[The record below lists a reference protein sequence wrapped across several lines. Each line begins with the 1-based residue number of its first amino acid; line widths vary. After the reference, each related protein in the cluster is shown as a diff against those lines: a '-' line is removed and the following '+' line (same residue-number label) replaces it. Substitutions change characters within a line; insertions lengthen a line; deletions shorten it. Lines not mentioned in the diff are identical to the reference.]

1 MSKRHRL
8 DIGDT
13 SSKKAKEDDGGGGLI
28 PGAPTEQ
35 DLVNIKQVRGDGKN
49 VVFLSCYLAS
59 DNPQFLHPFCIFV
72 RF

>member
-35 DLVNIKQVRGDGKN
+35 DLVNIKQVRGDDKN
-49 VVFLSCYLAS
+49 VFLSCFFSS
-59 DNPQFLHPFCIFV
+59 DNPHPISIFV